1 MCIQETVYDMM
12 EELNKVDTVG
22 IREYKEDIYQL
33 KQESIYISTGLS
45 IQSLF
50 TYVCVSVNISE

>member
-1 MCIQETVYDMM
+1 MCIQETIYDMM
-12 EELNKVDTVG
+12 EELNKVDSVG

>member
-1 MCIQETVYDMM
+1 M
-12 EELNKVDTVG
+12 EELNKVDSVG
-22 IREYKEDIYQL
+22 IGEYKEDIYQL

>member
-1 MCIQETVYDMM
+1 MCIQETIYDMM
-12 EELNKVDTVG
+12 EELNKVDSVG
-22 IREYKEDIYQL
+22 IGEYKEDIYQL

>member
-1 MCIQETVYDMM
+1 MCIQETIYDMM